1 MKKIRSGA
9 SVKTIIADEYTHAV
23 FHEIDNL
30 DSKELDSAIDNYEE
44 VFIRI
49 RELLREKPWC
59 CDNQEDVL
67 FICQAVSDE
76 LKQNLL
82 IRKEGP

>member
-1 MKKIRSGA
+1 MKKIRKGA
-9 SVKTIIADEYTHAV
+9 SIKTIIADEYNHAV

-30 DSKELDSAIDNYEE
+30 DSKGLESAIDNYEE
-44 VFIRI
+44 VFIRV
-49 RELLREKPWC
+49 RELLMGKPWC
-59 CDNQEDVL
+59 CDNHEDVL

-82 IRKEGP
+82 IRKERP